1 MHISGKI
8 GIPVGIVM
16 LIIGGMIAA
25 SSFGTWEEAGKVE
38 NFMSEPSTEIILEY
52 IDEDG
57 EGSAGWYLMIQAE
70 YSVDNNDDD
79 IVDACEGLNLTI
91 TDSKGNS
98 INSTNMSST
107 YGNIYCGLDDN
118 MKMAGLDKSH
128 VDFNDGWMVVGIVCD
143 TLDNAEMNGYWETSR
158 NENGEEGEVWVQ
170 TGENDRCQIGEKYTI
185 SSDLEMILFDRDS
198 QAGLEVRGFLELCG
212 GICCAICSLIF
223 LILAVISGF
232 AMKPAPQMM
241 MPIGTGGGV
250 VGGVAPTVPV
260 DSTATSSSVPGTAV
274 FGAGPTMN
282 VDAAEPEPS
291 QGEDTMTAADSLK
304 EKFLAGAAERVS
316 ESDTLGKE

>member
-70 YSVDNNDDD
+70 YSVDNNDND

-185 SSDLEMILFDRDS
+185 SSNQEMILFDRDA
-198 QAGLEVRGFLELCG
+198 QAGLEVRGLLELCG
-212 GICCAICSLIF
+212 GLCCAICSLIF
-223 LILAVISGF
+223 LIGAVISGF
-232 AMKPAPQMM
+232 VMKPAPQMM

-260 DSTATSSSVPGTAV
+260 DPTATSSSVPGTAV
-274 FGAGPTMN
+274 FGAGPTVN
-282 VDAAEPEPS
+282 ADAIESEKPSAEES
-291 QGEDTMTAADSLK
+291 FSAADSLK
-304 EKFLAGAAERVS
+304 QQFLAGAAERV
-316 ESDTLGKE
+316 EENNAPEKE

>member
-118 MKMAGLDKSH
+118 MKMAGLDKLH
-128 VDFNDGWMVVGIVCD
+128 VDIKDGWMIVGIVCD

-170 TGENDRCQIGEKYTI
+170 TGENDRCEIGEQYII
-185 SSDLEMILFDRDS
+185 SSNQEMILFDRDK
-198 QAGLEVRGFLELCG
+198 QAGLEARGILQLCG

-250 VGGVAPTVPV
+250 VGGVAPTVPI
-260 DSTATSSSVPGTAV
+260 DSTATSSTVPGTAV
-274 FGAGPTMN
+274 FGAGPIVGSSVATDDSDN
-282 VDAAEPEPS
+282 VDSMA
-291 QGEDTMTAADSLK
+291 AADSLK
-304 EKFLAGAAERVS
+304 EMFLAGAAEKVT
-316 ESDTLGKE
+316 EDMPEKE

>member
-8 GIPVGIVM
+8 GIPVGIVL
-16 LIIGGMIAA
+16 LIIGGLVAA
-25 SSFGTWEEAGKVE
+25 SSFETFEESEKIE

-52 IDEDG
+52 IDED
-57 EGSAGWYLMIQAE
+57 EAGSAGWFLMIQAE
-70 YSVDNNDDD
+70 YSVDNNDDG
-79 IVDACEGLNLTI
+79 IVDDCEGLNITI
-91 TDSKGNS
+91 TDSKGNN

-107 YGNIYCGLDDN
+107 FGNIYCGLDEN

-128 VDFNDGWMVVGIVCD
+128 VDIKDGWMIVGIVCD

-170 TGENDRCQIGEKYTI
+170 TGENDRCEIGEQYTI
-185 SSDLEMILFDRDS
+185 SSNQEMILFDRDK
-198 QAGLEVRGFLELCG
+198 QAGLEVRGILQLCG

-250 VGGVAPTVPV
+250 VGGVAPTVPI
-260 DSTATSSSVPGTAV
+260 DSTATSSTVPGTAV
-274 FGAGPTMN
+274 FGAGPI
-282 VDAAEPEPS
+282 VDSSVATDDSVNDDSMA
-291 QGEDTMTAADSLK
+291 AADSLK
-304 EKFLAGAAERVS
+304 EMFLAGAAEQVT
-316 ESDTLGKE
+316 EDVPEKE

>member
-8 GIPVGIVM
+8 GIPVGIVL
-16 LIIGGMIAA
+16 LIIGGLVAA
-25 SSFGTWEEAGKVE
+25 SSFETFEESEKIE
-38 NFMSEPSTEIILEY
+38 NFMSEPSTEIILDY
-52 IDEDG
+52 FDEDG
-57 EGSAGWYLMIQAE
+57 EGSAGWFLMIQAE
-70 YSVDNNDDD
+70 YSVDNNDDG
-79 IVDACEGLNLTI
+79 IVDDCEGLNITI
-91 TDSKGNS
+91 TDSKGNN

-107 YGNIYCGLDDN
+107 FGNIYCGLDEN

-128 VDFNDGWMVVGIVCD
+128 VDIKDGWMIVGIVCD

-170 TGENDRCQIGEKYTI
+170 TGENDRCEIGEQYTI
-185 SSDLEMILFDRDS
+185 SSNQEMILFDRDK
-198 QAGLEVRGFLELCG
+198 QAGLEVRGILQLCG

-250 VGGVAPTVPV
+250 VGGVAPTVPI
-260 DSTATSSSVPGTAV
+260 DSTATSSTVPGTAV
-274 FGAGPTMN
+274 FGAGPI
-282 VDAAEPEPS
+282 VDSSVATDDSVNDDSMA
-291 QGEDTMTAADSLK
+291 AADSLK
-304 EKFLAGAAERVS
+304 EMFLAGAAEQVT
-316 ESDTLGKE
+316 EDMPEKE

>member
-8 GIPVGIVM
+8 GIPVGIVL
-16 LIIGGMIAA
+16 LIIGGLVAA
-25 SSFGTWEEAGKVE
+25 SSFETFEESEKIE
-38 NFMSEPSTEIILEY
+38 NFMSEPSTEIVLEY
-52 IDEDG
+52 VDEDG

-70 YSVDNNDDD
+70 YSVDNNDDG
-79 IVDACEGLNLTI
+79 IVDDCEGLNITI
-91 TDSKGNS
+91 TDSKGNN

-118 MKMAGLDKSH
+118 MKMAGLDKLH
-128 VDFNDGWMVVGIVCD
+128 VDINDGWMIVGIVCD

-170 TGENDRCQIGEKYTI
+170 TGENDRCGIGEQYTI
-185 SSDLEMILFDRDS
+185 SSNQEMILFDRDK
-198 QAGLEVRGFLELCG
+198 QAGLEVRGILQLCG

-250 VGGVAPTVPV
+250 VGGVTPTVPI
-260 DSTATSSSVPGTAV
+260 DPTATSSTVPGTAV
-274 FGAGPTMN
+274 FGAGPIVGSSVATDDSDNDDSM
-282 VDAAEPEPS
+282 A
-291 QGEDTMTAADSLK
+291 AADSLK
-304 EKFLAGAAERVS
+304 EMFLAGAAEQVT
-316 ESDTLGKE
+316 EDMPEKE

>member
-1 MHISGKI
+1 
-8 GIPVGIVM
+8 
-16 LIIGGMIAA
+16 MI
-25 SSFGTWEEAGKVE
+25 
-38 NFMSEPSTEIILEY
+38 
-52 IDEDG
+52 
-57 EGSAGWYLMIQAE
+57 
-70 YSVDNNDDD
+70 
-79 IVDACEGLNLTI
+79 
-91 TDSKGNS
+91 
-98 INSTNMSST
+98 
-107 YGNIYCGLDDN
+107 
-118 MKMAGLDKSH
+118 
-128 VDFNDGWMVVGIVCD
+128 VGIVCD

-170 TGENDRCQIGEKYTI
+170 TGENDRCEIGEKYTI
-185 SSDLEMILFDRDS
+185 SSNLEMIFFHRDS

>member
-8 GIPVGIVM
+8 GIPVGIVL
-16 LIIGGMIAA
+16 LIIGGLVAA
-25 SSFGTWEEAGKVE
+25 SSFETFEESEKIE
-38 NFMSEPSTEIILEY
+38 NFMSEPSTEIVLEY
-52 IDEDG
+52 VDEDG

-70 YSVDNNDDD
+70 YSVDNNGND
-79 IVDACEGLNLTI
+79 IVDDCEGLNITI
-91 TDSKGNS
+91 TDSKGNN

-118 MKMAGLDKSH
+118 MKMAGLDKLH
-128 VDFNDGWMVVGIVCD
+128 VDIKDGWMIVGIVCD

-158 NENGEEGEVWVQ
+158 NENGEEGEVWVE
-170 TGENDRCQIGEKYTI
+170 TGENDRCEIGEKYTI
-185 SSDLEMILFDRDS
+185 SSNQEMVLFDRDA
-198 QAGLEVRGFLELCG
+198 QAGLELRGILELCG

-250 VGGVAPTVPV
+250 VGGVAPTVPI
-260 DSTATSSSVPGTAV
+260 DSTATSSTVPGTAV
-274 FGAGPTMN
+274 FGAGPIVESSVATDDSVNDDSM
-282 VDAAEPEPS
+282 A
-291 QGEDTMTAADSLK
+291 AADSLK
-304 EKFLAGAAERVS
+304 EMFLAGAAEKVT
-316 ESDTLGKE
+316 EDVPEKE

>member
-8 GIPVGIVM
+8 GIPVGIVL
-16 LIIGGMIAA
+16 LIIGGLVAA
-25 SSFGTWEEAGKVE
+25 SSFETFEESEKIE
-38 NFMSEPSTEIILEY
+38 NFMSEPSTEIVLEY
-52 IDEDG
+52 VDEDG

-70 YSVDNNDDD
+70 YSVDNNDDG
-79 IVDACEGLNLTI
+79 IVDDCEGLNITI
-91 TDSKGNS
+91 TDSKGNN

-118 MKMAGLDKSH
+118 MKMAGLDKLH
-128 VDFNDGWMVVGIVCD
+128 VDINDGWMIVGILCD

-170 TGENDRCQIGEKYTI
+170 TGENDRCGIGEQYTI
-185 SSDLEMILFDRDS
+185 SSNQEMILFDRDK
-198 QAGLEVRGFLELCG
+198 QAGLEVRGILQLCG

-250 VGGVAPTVPV
+250 VGGVTPTVPI
-260 DSTATSSSVPGTAV
+260 DPTATSSTVPGTAV
-274 FGAGPTMN
+274 FGAGPIVGSSVATDDSDNDDSM
-282 VDAAEPEPS
+282 A
-291 QGEDTMTAADSLK
+291 AADSLK
-304 EKFLAGAAERVS
+304 EMFLAGAAEQVT
-316 ESDTLGKE
+316 EDVPEKE

>member
-8 GIPVGIVM
+8 GIPVGIVL
-16 LIIGGMIAA
+16 LIIGGLVAA
-25 SSFGTWEEAGKVE
+25 SSFETFEESEKIE
-38 NFMSEPSTEIILEY
+38 NFMSESSSEIILEY
-52 IDEDG
+52 VDEDG

-70 YSVDNNDDD
+70 YSVDNNGND
-79 IVDACEGLNLTI
+79 IVDDCEGLNITI
-91 TDSKGNS
+91 TDSKGNN

-107 YGNIYCGLDDN
+107 YGNIYCGLDEN

-128 VDFNDGWMVVGIVCD
+128 VDINDGWMIVGIVCD

-158 NENGEEGEVWVQ
+158 NENGEEGEVWVE
-170 TGENDRCQIGEKYTI
+170 TGENDRCEIGEKYTI
-185 SSDLEMILFDRDS
+185 SSNQEMVLFDRDA
-198 QAGLEVRGFLELCG
+198 QAGLELRGILELCG

-250 VGGVAPTVPV
+250 VGGVAPTVPI
-260 DSTATSSSVPGTAV
+260 DSTATSSTVPGTAV
-274 FGAGPTMN
+274 FGAGPIVGSSVATDDSDNDDSM
-282 VDAAEPEPS
+282 A
-291 QGEDTMTAADSLK
+291 AADSLK
-304 EKFLAGAAERVS
+304 EMFLAGAAEQVTEDVS
-316 ESDTLGKE
+316 EKE

>member
-70 YSVDNNDDD
+70 YSGDNNDDG
-79 IVDACEGLNLTI
+79 IVDDCEGLNITI
-91 TDSKGNS
+91 TDSKGNN

-170 TGENDRCQIGEKYTI
+170 TGENDRCGPGDQYTI
-185 SSDLEMILFDRDS
+185 SSNQEMILFDRDK
-198 QAGLEVRGFLELCG
+198 QAGLEVRGILQLCG

-250 VGGVAPTVPV
+250 VGGVAPTVPI
-260 DSTATSSSVPGTAV
+260 DSTATSSTVPGTAV
-274 FGAGPTMN
+274 FCAVPIVGTSVATDDSDK
-282 VDAAEPEPS
+282 VDS
-291 QGEDTMTAADSLK
+291 MAD
-304 EKFLAGAAERVS
+304 AY
-316 ESDTLGKE
+316 